1 MNRNLRELEDALWKI
16 INEVEKQPKDT
27 IKIKLQLLAFKIKLL
42 KNEEKEY
49 KLIILQKP
57 HITKHG

>member
-16 INEVEKQPKDT
+16 INELEKQTKDT

-49 KLIILQKP
+49 KILQNP
-57 HITKHG
+57 HITKHA